1 MKQIVEKENK
11 SKTPVS
17 PLPGEKLPPLVTI
30 VGNSGA
36 GKTTLIEKLIPEL
49 KKHDL
54 CVGTIKHEVHGF
66 QMDKPGKDSWRH
78 KQAGATTSIIS
89 SPDQIGMVID
99 VDHDHN
105 PDELI
110 PFLSNVDIILAEG
123 YKMGSRP
130 KIEIFRPEV
139 YPEPLCKNDKNLIA
153 LVSNAPI
160 DLGVKRFSTD
170 STGELADFLLDYFS
184 LA

>member
-1 MKQIVEKENK
+1 MKQIVGKDNK
-11 SKTPVS
+11 SKTS
-17 PLPGEKLPPLVTI
+17 ANSFPGEKLPPLVTI

-49 KKHDL
+49 VKRDL
-54 CVGTIKHEVHGF
+54 RVGTIKHDVHGF

-78 KQAGATTSIIS
+78 KQAGAATSIIS

-99 VDHDHN
+99 VDHDHK

-123 YKMGSRP
+123 YKMGNKP

-139 YPEPLCKNDKNLIA
+139 YPEPLCKNDENLIA

-160 DLGVKRFSTD
+160 DLGVKRFLTD
-170 STGELADFLLDYFS
+170 SNGELADFLLGYFN
-184 LA
+184 LI